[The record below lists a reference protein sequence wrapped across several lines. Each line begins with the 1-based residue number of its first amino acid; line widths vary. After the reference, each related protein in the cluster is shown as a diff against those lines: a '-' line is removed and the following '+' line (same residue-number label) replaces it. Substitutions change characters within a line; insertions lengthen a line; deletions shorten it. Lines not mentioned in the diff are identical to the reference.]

1 MNWLTLSAITILICL
16 VATGQSQHQQDATKS
31 RRNPLEKP
39 NIIVF
44 LADDMGYGDLA
55 SYGHPS
61 QEPGP
66 IDALAHEG
74 MRFTRWYS
82 ADSLCSPSRAA
93 IMTGKQGCT

>member
-1 MNWLTLSAITILICL
+1 MR
-16 VATGQSQHQQDATKS
+16 QPHD
-31 RRNPLEKP
+31 KP

-44 LADDMGYGDLA
+44 LADDMGYGDLS

-66 IDALAHEG
+66 IDTLAHEG
-74 MRFTRWYS
+74 IRFTRWYS

-93 IMTGKQGCT
+93 IMTGK